1 VNTVAP
7 VTGDAFVPSNRVFVS
22 QETLD
27 FWMSE
32 GRVEVD
38 GETMTLNPERRKFR
52 LTTAV
57 HFLAE
62 VAGGGD
68 EAALVGKV
76 KGLDAIVGLGGE
88 HCAASVVLGDNAYE
102 VVEGFLG
109 EPLQDEAN
117 AIAASGSSLAAAAAA
132 ALGEGPPTGELDA
145 LARFLSS
152 R

>member
-1 VNTVAP
+1 M
-7 VTGDAFVPSNRVFVS
+7 PSNRLFVS

-27 FWMSE
+27 LWMSE

-38 GETMTLNPERRKFR
+38 GETMTLNPEKRQFR
-52 LTTAV
+52 LLTAV

-68 EAALVGKV
+68 VAALVGKV
-76 KGLDAIVGLGGE
+76 KGLEDVVGLGGE
-88 HCAASVVLGDNAYE
+88 HCADSVVLGDDAYE
-102 VVEGFLG
+102 VMEGFLG
-109 EPLQDEAN
+109 EPINEEASD
-117 AIAASGSSLAAAAAA
+117 AVAASGSSLAAAAAA